1 MERRLPPLNALR
13 AFESAARYLS
23 LTRAAEE
30 LHVTP
35 AAVSHQVKGLEAYL
49 GVKLFRRANRALL
62 LTDAGQACVP
72 GLREGFDR
80 LAEAMEAVRAR
91 DDSGPFTVT
100 VPPSFGAKWLVTR
113 LDRFTRK
120 HPGYDVRLDASM
132 HLVDLMR
139 EGVDIAV
146 RYGTG
151 QYEGMRVDCL
161 MDEVVIPVCSPR
173 LLEGNNPLQAPGDL
187 CRHTLLHH
195 TAPYQ
200 DDSYPDWRM
209 WLQAAGVTSCDLGRG
224 PTFSMAS
231 MAVEAAI
238 DGQGVALVGHV
249 LVADDIAA
257 GRLIRPF
264 DLSFPAHFAYYIVCP
279 LITAERPR
287 VVAFREWLLEEAELS
302 RSQQAEP
309 RRLSQ
314 SRGTQ

>member
-1 MERRLPPLNALR
+1 MQRHLPPLNSLR
-13 AFESAARYLS
+13 AFEAAARHLS

-35 AAVSHQVKGLEAYL
+35 AAISHQVKGLESHL
-49 GVKLFRRANRALL
+49 GVKLFRRANRSLL
-62 LTDAGQACVP
+62 LTDAGQACLP
-72 GLREGFDR
+72 GLRAGFDR

-91 DDSGPFTVT
+91 DESGHFTVS

-113 LDRFTRK
+113 LDRFAQK

-132 HLVDLMR
+132 RLVDLMR

-146 RYGTG
+146 RYGAG
-151 QYEGMRVDCL
+151 HYEGMRVDCL
-161 MDEVVIPVCSPR
+161 LNEVAIPVCSPR
-173 LLEGNNPLQAPGDL
+173 LLEGDPPLRTPKDL
-187 CRHTLLHH
+187 CHHTLLHH
-195 TAPYQ
+195 TASYQ

-209 WLQAAGVTSCDLGRG
+209 WLQAAGVPSCDLSRG

-257 GRLIRPF
+257 GRLVRPF
-264 DLSFPAHFAYYIVCP
+264 ELSFPVQFAYYIVSP
-279 LITAERPR
+279 LITAERHR
-287 VVAFREWLLEEAELS
+287 VVAFREWLLEEARMS
-302 RSQQAEP
+302 REQHPKPGGVS
-309 RRLSQ
+309 
-314 SRGTQ
+314 

>member
-13 AFESAARYLS
+13 AFEAAARHLS

-49 GVKLFRRANRALL
+49 GVKLFRRANRSLL
-62 LTDAGQACVP
+62 LTDAGQACLP
-72 GLREGFDR
+72 GLREGFER
-80 LAEAMEAVRAR
+80 LAEAMEAVRAG
-91 DDSGPFTVT
+91 DESGPFTVS

-113 LDRFTRK
+113 LDRFTQK
-120 HPGYDVRLDASM
+120 HPGWDVRLDASM
-132 HLVDLMR
+132 RLVDLMR

-146 RYGTG
+146 RYGAG
-151 QYEGMRVDCL
+151 HYEGMRVDRL
-161 MDEVVIPVCSPR
+161 MDEVAIPVCSPR
-173 LLEGNNPLQAPGDL
+173 LLEGDHPLRVPEDL

-195 TAPYQ
+195 YQ

-209 WLQAAGVTSCDLGRG
+209 WLQAAGVSSCDLTRG

-231 MAVEAAI
+231 MAVQAAI

-257 GRLIRPF
+257 GRLVRPF
-264 DLSFPAHFAYYIVCP
+264 ELSFPINFAYYIVSP

-287 VVAFREWLLEEAELS
+287 VVAFREWLLEEAQAS
-302 RSQQAEP
+302 RSQEG
-309 RRLSQ
+309 RRPA
-314 SRGTQ
+314 

>member
-1 MERRLPPLNALR
+1 MIRHLPPLNALR
-13 AFESAARYLS
+13 AFEAAARHLS

-62 LTDAGQACVP
+62 LTDAGQACLP

-80 LAEAMEAVRAR
+80 LAQAMEAVR
-91 DDSGPFTVT
+91 DHDQSGPFTVS

-113 LDRFTRK
+113 LDRFRQK

-132 HLVDLMR
+132 RLVDLMR

-146 RYGTG
+146 RYGAG
-151 QYEGMRVDCL
+151 NYPGMRVDRL
-161 MDEVVIPVCSPR
+161 MDEVAIPVCSPR
-173 LLEGNNPLQAPGDL
+173 LIEGHEPLRVPADL

-195 TAPYQ
+195 AASFQ

-209 WLQAAGVTSCDLGRG
+209 WLQAAGVEGCDLSRG

-238 DGQGVALVGHV
+238 GGQGVALVGNV
-249 LVADDIAA
+249 LVEDDIAA
-257 GRLIRPF
+257 GRLVRAF
-264 DLSFPAHFAYYIVCP
+264 ELSVPVLFAYYIVSP
-279 LITAERPR
+279 LLTAERPR
-287 VVAFREWLLEEAELS
+287 VVAFREWLLEEARMSCERQAAA
-302 RSQQAEP
+302 RSA
-309 RRLSQ
+309 
-314 SRGTQ
+314 G

>member
-13 AFESAARYLS
+13 AFEAAARHLS

-35 AAVSHQVKGLEAYL
+35 AAVSHQVKGLETYL
-49 GVKLFRRANRALL
+49 GVKLFRRVNRSLL
-62 LTDAGQACVP
+62 LTDAGQACLP
-72 GLREGFDR
+72 GLHEGFDR

-91 DDSGPFTVT
+91 DESAPFTVT

-113 LDRFTRK
+113 LDRFRQK

-132 HLVDLMR
+132 RLVDLVR

-146 RYGTG
+146 RYGAG
-151 QYEGMRVDCL
+151 KYQGMRVDRL
-161 MDEVVIPVCSPR
+161 MDEVAIPVCSPR
-173 LLEGNNPLQAPGDL
+173 LLEGDNPLRVPEDL

-209 WLQAAGVTSCDLGRG
+209 WLQAAGVKTCDLSRG

-231 MAVEAAI
+231 MAVQAAM
-238 DGQGVALVGHV
+238 DGQGVALVGNV

-257 GRLIRPF
+257 GRLVRPF
-264 DLSFPAHFAYYIVCP
+264 ELSFPVLFAYYIISP
-279 LITAERPR
+279 LASADNPR
-287 VVAFREWLLEEAELS
+287 VVAFREWLLEEAQLS
-302 RSQQAEP
+302 RGQAA
-309 RRLSQ
+309 
-314 SRGTQ
+314 

>member
-1 MERRLPPLNALR
+1 MERHLPPLNGLR
-13 AFESAARYLS
+13 AFEAAARHLS

-35 AAVSHQVKGLEAYL
+35 AAISHQVKGLESYL
-49 GVKLFRRANRALL
+49 GVKLFRRANRSLL
-62 LTDAGQACVP
+62 LTDAGQACLP
-72 GLREGFDR
+72 GLRQGFDR
-80 LAEAMEAVRAR
+80 LAEAIEAVRAR
-91 DDSGPFTVT
+91 DESGPFTVS

-132 HLVDLMR
+132 RLVDLLR

-146 RYGTG
+146 RYGSG
-151 QYEGMRVDCL
+151 HYEGMRVDCL
-161 MDEVVIPVCSPR
+161 MSEVAIPVCSPR
-173 LLEGNNPLQAPGDL
+173 LLEGNPPLRVPEDL

-200 DDSYPDWRM
+200 DDNYPDWRM

-231 MAVEAAI
+231 MAVQAAV
-238 DGQGVALVGHV
+238 DGQGVALVGNV

-257 GRLIRPF
+257 GRLVRPF
-264 DLSFPAHFAYYIVCP
+264 ELSFPVQFAYYIVSP
-279 LITAERPR
+279 LITAERHR
-287 VVAFREWLLEEAELS
+287 VVAFREWLLEEARIGRE
-302 RSQQAEP
+302 QQPEP
-309 RRLSQ
+309 REAS
-314 SRGTQ
+314 

>member
-1 MERRLPPLNALR
+1 
-13 AFESAARYLS
+13 
-23 LTRAAEE
+23 
-30 LHVTP
+30 
-35 AAVSHQVKGLEAYL
+35 
-49 GVKLFRRANRALL
+49 
-62 LTDAGQACVP
+62 
-72 GLREGFDR
+72 
-80 LAEAMEAVRAR
+80 
-91 DDSGPFTVT
+91 

-132 HLVDLMR
+132 RLVDLMR

-151 QYEGMRVDCL
+151 HYEGMRVDCL
-161 MDEVVIPVCSPR
+161 MDEVAIPVCSPR
-173 LLEGNNPLQAPGDL
+173 LLEGDNPLRVPEDL

-231 MAVEAAI
+231 MAVQAAM

-257 GRLIRPF
+257 GRLVRPF
-264 DLSFPAHFAYYIVCP
+264 ELSFPVNFAYYVVSP

-287 VVAFREWLLEEAELS
+287 VVAFREWLLEEARIS
-302 RSQQAEP
+302 RTRDVRGPDSP
-309 RRLSQ
+309 Q
-314 SRGTQ
+314 SMTGPL

>member
-13 AFESAARYLS
+13 AFEAAARHLS

-35 AAVSHQVKGLEAYL
+35 AAVSHQVKGLETYL
-49 GVKLFRRANRALL
+49 GVKLFRRVNRSLL
-62 LTDAGQACVP
+62 LTDAGQACLP
-72 GLREGFDR
+72 GLHEGFDR

-91 DDSGPFTVT
+91 DESAPFTVT

-113 LDRFTRK
+113 LDRFRQK

-132 HLVDLMR
+132 RLVDLLR

-146 RYGTG
+146 RYGAG
-151 QYEGMRVDCL
+151 KYQGMRVDRL
-161 MDEVVIPVCSPR
+161 MDEVAIPVCSPR
-173 LLEGNNPLQAPGDL
+173 LLEGDNPLRVPEDL

-209 WLQAAGVTSCDLGRG
+209 WLQAAGVQSCDLSRG
-224 PTFSMAS
+224 PTFSLAS
-231 MAVEAAI
+231 MAVQAAM

-257 GRLIRPF
+257 GRLVRPF
-264 DLSFPAHFAYYIVCP
+264 ELSFPVLFAYYIVSP
-279 LITAERPR
+279 LASADNPR
-287 VVAFREWLLEEAELS
+287 VVAFREWLLEEARLS
-302 RSQQAEP
+302 RGQAA
-309 RRLSQ
+309 
-314 SRGTQ
+314 

>member
-1 MERRLPPLNALR
+1 MERHLPPLNALR
-13 AFESAARYLS
+13 AFEAAARHLS

-35 AAVSHQVKGLEAYL
+35 AAVSHQVKGLESYL
-49 GVKLFRRANRALL
+49 GVKLFRRANRSLL
-62 LTDAGQACVP
+62 LTDAGQACLP
-72 GLREGFDR
+72 GLRAGFDR
-80 LAEAMEAVRAR
+80 LAEAMEAVRVR
-91 DDSGPFTVT
+91 DESGPFTVS

-139 EGVDIAV
+139 DGVDIAV
-146 RYGTG
+146 RYGAG
-151 QYEGMRVDCL
+151 DYEGMRVDCL
-161 MDEVVIPVCSPR
+161 MDEVAIPVCSPR
-173 LLEGNNPLQAPGDL
+173 LLEGDPPLRTPADL

-209 WLQAAGVTSCDLGRG
+209 WLQAAGVPSCDLSRG

-231 MAVEAAI
+231 MTVQAAI

-257 GRLIRPF
+257 GRLVRPF
-264 DLSFPAHFAYYIVCP
+264 ELSFPVQFSYYIVSP
-279 LITAERPR
+279 SITAERPR
-287 VVAFREWLLEEAELS
+287 VVAFREWLLEEARMS
-302 RSQQAEP
+302 REQHP
-309 RRLSQ
+309 
-314 SRGTQ
+314 GTVI

>member
-13 AFESAARYLS
+13 AFEAAARHLS

-35 AAVSHQVKGLEAYL
+35 AAVSHQVKGLETYL
-49 GVKLFRRANRALL
+49 GVKLFRRVNRSLL
-62 LTDAGQACVP
+62 LTDAGQACLP
-72 GLREGFDR
+72 GLHEGFDR
-80 LAEAMEAVRAR
+80 LAEAMEAVRVQ
-91 DDSGPFTVT
+91 DDSSPFTVT

-113 LDRFTRK
+113 LDRFRQK

-132 HLVDLMR
+132 RLVDLMR

-146 RYGTG
+146 RYGAG
-151 QYEGMRVDCL
+151 HYQGMRVDCL
-161 MDEVVIPVCSPR
+161 MDEVAIPVCSPR
-173 LLEGNNPLQAPGDL
+173 LLTGEDPLRVPEDL
-187 CRHTLLHH
+187 CRHTLIHH

-209 WLQAAGVTSCDLGRG
+209 WLQAAGVNACDLGRG

-238 DGQGVALVGHV
+238 DGQGVALVGNV

-257 GRLIRPF
+257 GRLVRPF
-264 DLSFPAHFAYYIVCP
+264 ALSFPVLFAYYIVSP
-279 LITAERPR
+279 LVTAERPR
-287 VVAFREWLLEEAELS
+287 VVAFREWLLEEAQMS
-302 RSQQAEP
+302 R
-309 RRLSQ
+309 
-314 SRGTQ
+314 TQPA

>member
-13 AFESAARYLS
+13 AFEAAARHLS

-49 GVKLFRRANRALL
+49 GVKLFRRANRSLL
-62 LTDAGQACVP
+62 LTDAGQACLP
-72 GLREGFDR
+72 GLHEGFDR
-80 LAEAMEAVRAR
+80 LAEAIEAVRAR
-91 DDSGPFTVT
+91 DESGPLTVT

-113 LDRFTRK
+113 LDRFRQK

-132 HLVDLMR
+132 RLVDMMR

-146 RYGTG
+146 RYGAG
-151 QYEGMRVDCL
+151 HYEGMRVDCL
-161 MDEVVIPVCSPR
+161 LDEVAIPVCSPR
-173 LLEGNNPLQAPGDL
+173 LLEGADPLRVHEDL

-195 TAPYQ
+195 MAPYQ
-200 DDSYPDWRM
+200 DDNYPDWRM
-209 WLQAAGVTSCDLGRG
+209 WLQAAGVSGCELGRG

-238 DGQGVALVGHV
+238 DGQGVALVGDV

-257 GRLIRPF
+257 GRLVRPF
-264 DLSFPAHFAYYIVCP
+264 QLSFPGHFAYYIVCP

-287 VVAFREWLLEEAELS
+287 VVAFREWLLEEARMS
-302 RSQQAEP
+302 RAQQ
-309 RRLSQ
+309 
-314 SRGTQ
+314 

>member
-13 AFESAARYLS
+13 AFEAAARHLS

-35 AAVSHQVKGLEAYL
+35 AAVSHQVKGLESYL
-49 GVKLFRRANRALL
+49 GVKLFRRVNRSLL
-62 LTDAGQACVP
+62 LTDAGQACLP
-72 GLREGFDR
+72 GLHEGFDR
-80 LAEAMEAVRAR
+80 LAEAMEAARAE
-91 DDSGPFTVT
+91 DENGPFTVT

-113 LDRFTRK
+113 LDRFRQK

-132 HLVDLMR
+132 RLVDLLR

-146 RYGTG
+146 RYGAG
-151 QYEGMRVDCL
+151 RYEGMRVDRL
-161 MDEVVIPVCSPR
+161 MDEVAIPVCSPR
-173 LLEGNNPLQAPGDL
+173 LLEGENPLREPADL

-195 TAPYQ
+195 TSSYQ

-209 WLQAAGVTSCDLGRG
+209 WLQAAGVNTCDLSRG

-238 DGQGVALVGHV
+238 NGQGVALVGHV

-257 GRLIRPF
+257 GRLVRPF
-264 DLSFPAHFAYYIVCP
+264 ELSFPVLFAYYIVSP
-279 LITAERPR
+279 LVTAERPR
-287 VVAFREWLLEEAELS
+287 VVAFREWLLEEAQLS
-302 RSQQAEP
+302 GAQAA
-309 RRLSQ
+309 
-314 SRGTQ
+314 